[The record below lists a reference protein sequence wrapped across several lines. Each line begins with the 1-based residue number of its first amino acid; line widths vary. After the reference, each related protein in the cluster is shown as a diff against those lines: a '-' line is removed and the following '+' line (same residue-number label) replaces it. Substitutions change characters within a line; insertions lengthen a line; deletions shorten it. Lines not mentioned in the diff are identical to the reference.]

1 MMSTGGSVDAGDEI
15 TFEKILNSKEPMWDY
30 AYQKIISTGGALKI
44 PIDFGKV
51 YAVVNSK
58 TKAVV
63 PLSSLNYLMMY
74 KDSLQVVHAEW
85 VVLQPDSSWLY
96 GNRNQYSGKIRVSDW
111 NGKLIKN
118 LSYGKLPSY
127 NAVSLKNKLKASTSP
142 SLSSSDPEPPIFTC
156 ITFQRDGGSKC
167 TCVDKSKCDMC
178 DICARTICNIPPPEC
193 ALCDNPPGNPGGG
206 TGGGVGGGGG
216 GSGGGGASPG
226 DYSPSCNPDPNYVMP
241 TTTPPAGTHWI
252 LPCNGPGVVP
262 IPVES
267 IPTSPILDHIIN
279 FMGITDA
286 VKRNFLLEHND
297 IYLAL
302 DDYLVTN
309 GNSSENKAFVNWAV
323 EYLNANPNNIEDF
336 VRDVFTGPDQYFS
349 DRDAGNDNTLM
360 NLTNIGNSTFTIN
373 GYDIYTPSVVLPDY
387 DSNHPVSQA
396 IYNFN
401 PYIYYALLGANNTSL
416 AHFHLTTKGMDAGDG
431 YRKAIGAIGEG
442 LFVSRL
448 TSIPTS
454 PPANMF
460 VAKMFGT
467 THIDALVVRNIPF
480 INGSG
485 YEIAINYTDLDGN
498 YQQMRMHH
506 PDGLTVGPI
515 KETTIAYEV
524 KTLNAQANTPESLFK
539 MLQEGVKQT
548 RHRANISYMSA
559 AVLVFDQEAW
569 KKLKNSNLGPQ
580 AINEITSM
588 STIKN
593 SDGEQKIFFRIE
605 EGLTKDAN
613 RAFFALKDRI
623 KNL

>member
-1 MMSTGGSVDAGDEI
+1 LQPNSPILKSSISITEAKKYFDANLKQLSKSKTMMSTGGSVDAGDEI
-15 TFEKILNSKEPMWDY
+15 TFEKILNSKEPMWNY

-241 TTTPPAGTHWI
+241 TITPPAGTHWI

-279 FMGITDA
+279 LMGITDA
-286 VKRNFLLEHND
+286 VKQNFLLEHND
-297 IYLAL
+297 IYSAL

-323 EYLNANPNNIEDF
+323 EYIMENTEVQFHELTEANSLP
-336 VRDVFTGPDQYFS
+336 
-349 DRDAGNDNTLM
+349 
-360 NLTNIGNSTFTIN
+360 NSTIFLSNLDVSELSGHPKFRSLVENLPNFLNSYPNILKALSLTTGFTEKKIKELMQPGKGPKVRIVQN
-373 GYDIYTPSVVLPDY
+373 LKSSDGYDI
-387 DSNHPVSQA
+387 
-396 IYNFN
+396 
-401 PYIYYALLGANNTSL
+401 LG
-416 AHFHLTTKGMDAGDG
+416 HFDNKTK
-431 YRKAIGAIGEG
+431 ILE
-442 LFVSRL
+442 
-448 TSIPTS
+448 
-454 PPANMF
+454 
-460 VAKMFGT
+460 
-467 THIDALVVRNIPF
+467 IDNGF
-480 INGSG
+480 IN
-485 YEIAINYTDLDGN
+485 DLD
-498 YQQMRMHH
+498 
-506 PDGLTVGPI
+506 I
-515 KETTIAYEV
+515 
-524 KTLNAQANTPESLFK
+524 ANTP
-539 MLQEGVKQT
+539 VKYQGIGLILT
-548 RHRANISYMSA
+548 I
-559 AVLVFDQEAW
+559 
-569 KKLKNSNLGPQ
+569 
-580 AINEITSM
+580 ITLHEFVHF
-588 STIKN
+588 
-593 SDGEQKIFFRIE
+593 GR
-605 EGLTKDAN
+605 DAN
-613 RAFFALKDRI
+613 NLSIRMAGLKTGKGSIEAGVYFEDIIMPPGASTLEPATASGWLKYYKITYRE
-623 KNL
+623 